1 MRGGRFKQFGHWS
14 WNFLCVGKG
23 GKTFDLPPHPHFN
36 IIGRH
41 CVFAEE
47 TDTQIKI
54 SMDRDINIAGWAVII
69 ERMRGNESIGQEHG
83 L

>member
-1 MRGGRFKQFGHWS
+1 MEFSVSGREEKR
-14 WNFLCVGKG
+14 L
-23 GKTFDLPPHPHFN
+23 TYPPPHFN

-47 TDTQIKI
+47 TDTQIKV
-54 SMDRDINIAGWAVII
+54 SMDRDINIAGWVVII